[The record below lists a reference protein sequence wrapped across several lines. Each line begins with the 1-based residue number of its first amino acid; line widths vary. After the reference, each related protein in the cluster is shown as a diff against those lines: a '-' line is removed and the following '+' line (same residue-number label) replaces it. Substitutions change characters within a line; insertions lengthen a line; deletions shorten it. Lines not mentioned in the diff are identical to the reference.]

1 LVDTR
6 APVAVVVRDEY
17 GALAIA
23 RTLGRLGVSVYLIAQ
38 EKATTPVFWSR
49 YWTDKLRWEFFAR
62 PEEESVGFLREIG
75 DRLAKKHGAQ
85 PILLTPAD
93 WFAIFIERHSDE
105 LAKHF
110 LFPRPAYPIVAAL
123 LDKWEMYKL
132 AMNRQIPAPVTA
144 RPTSGADLDDF
155 VVKTGFP
162 LVLKPANPY
171 LPNPPA
177 KAIIRSRTDLK
188 DAVRDEVKRGSWN
201 FILQEYIPG
210 GVESVWMCNG
220 YFGRDTGHGV
230 VFTGKK
236 LRQLSSTGV
245 ASLAICLPND
255 TVASQT
261 CRFMTEVGYRGC
273 VGIGYR
279 YDVRDGMYKI
289 LDVNAR
295 ISSVFRL
302 FAGANDLD
310 VVRLCYLDISGQPI
324 GSTAA
329 QHGRKWLFEGDIQAV
344 LPSRGVD
351 RVSVRE
357 WIKSV
362 RGVQELH
369 WFARDDV
376 RPFGVWLSRGIYR
389 KLRGVAVQR

>member
-1 LVDTR
+1 MIDTR
-6 APVAVVVRDEY
+6 TPVAVVVRDEY

-38 EKATTPVFWSR
+38 ERATTPVFWSR
-49 YWTDKLRWEFFAR
+49 YWSDKLRWEFFAR
-62 PEEESVGFLREIG
+62 PEAESVRFLREIG
-75 DRLAKKHGAQ
+75 DRLTKKHGAQ

-105 LAKHF
+105 LAQHF
-110 LFPRPAYPIVAAL
+110 LFPRPAHSIVAAL
-123 LDKWEMYKL
+123 LNKWEMYKL
-132 AMNRQIPAPVTA
+132 ATSQQIPTPITA
-144 RPTSGADLDDF
+144 RPTSGADVEDF
-155 VVKTGFP
+155 VVNTGLP

-171 LPNPPA
+171 LPDPPA
-177 KAIIRSRTDLK
+177 KAIIRSRPELK
-188 DAVRDEVKRGSWN
+188 VAVRDEMKRGSWN
-201 FILQEYIPG
+201 FILQEYVPG

-220 YFGRDTGHGV
+220 YFGSGTGHGI

-261 CRFMTEVGYRGC
+261 YRFMTAVGYRGC

-279 YDVRDGMYKI
+279 HDVRDGTYKV

-329 QHGRKWLFEGDIQAV
+329 PHGRKWLLEGDIHAV
-344 LPSRGVD
+344 LPSRED
-351 RVSVRE
+351 RVSMRE
-357 WIKSV
+357 WTKSL

-369 WFARDDV
+369 WFARDDL

-389 KLRGVAVQR
+389 KVRGVAVPR